1 MAKQGIKFEIK
12 DVANLILSL
21 SELNYCTN
29 ETKDGDNTVFLIMN
43 YVNSPSGATCCGNK
57 LKIKIFKDK
66 VEIFYFP
73 TLNIV
78 ISIKDETEYQELVSL
93 YLDFKEKV
101 NKYLVECVKSLIS
114 KTIDNYKNAWMSFE
128 DFEARQRMDEIL
140 HQFHPVNLG
149 NDIGPE
155 RRRRLEVRENPVA
168 APDVNI
174 ADFEADGVIRQIN
187 NI

>member
-1 MAKQGIKFEIK
+1 MNFEIK

-21 SELNYCTN
+21 SELNYCTD
-29 ETKDGDNTVFLIMN
+29 ETKDGDDTVFLIMN
-43 YVNSPSGATCCGNK
+43 YTNSLNGTTCCGNR

-78 ISIKDETEYQELVSL
+78 TSIKDETEYQELVSL

-101 NKYLVECVKSLIS
+101 NKYLIECVKSLIS
-114 KTIDNYKNAWMSFE
+114 KTVDNYKNAWMSFE
-128 DFEARQRMDEIL
+128 DFEARQRMADIL
-140 HQFHPVNLG
+140 HDFDPGNLI
-149 NDIGPE
+149 NDVRPE
-155 RRRRLEVRENPVA
+155 RRNRREVRERPVV

-174 ADFEADGVIRQIN
+174 VDFEANDIIQQ
-187 NI
+187 

>member
-1 MAKQGIKFEIK
+1 MAKQGMNFEIK

-21 SELNYCTN
+21 SELNYCTD

-43 YVNSPSGATCCGNK
+43 YTNSLNGTTCCGNR

-78 ISIKDETEYQELVSL
+78 TPIKDETEYQELVSL

-101 NKYLVECVKSLIS
+101 NKYLIECVKSLIS
-114 KTIDNYKNAWMSFE
+114 KTVDNYKNAWMSFE
-128 DFEARQRMDEIL
+128 DFEARQRMADIL
-140 HQFHPVNLG
+140 HDFDPGNLI
-149 NDIGPE
+149 NDVRPE
-155 RRRRLEVRENPVA
+155 RRNRREVRERPVV

-174 ADFEADGVIRQIN
+174 VDFEAN
-187 NI
+187 NIIPQ

>member
-29 ETKDGDNTVFLIMN
+29 ETKDGDDTVFLIMN
-43 YVNSPSGATCCGNK
+43 YTNSPSGATCCGNK
-57 LKIKIFKDK
+57 LKIKIFKNK

-114 KTIDNYKNAWMSFE
+114 KTIDNYKNAWTAFE
-128 DFEARQRMDEIL
+128 DLDAGQRLANML
-140 HQFHPVNLG
+140 HEFHPGNLI
-149 NDIGPE
+149 NDIVPE

-168 APDVNI
+168 APDINI
-174 ADFEADGVIRQIN
+174 VDIEADNIIQN